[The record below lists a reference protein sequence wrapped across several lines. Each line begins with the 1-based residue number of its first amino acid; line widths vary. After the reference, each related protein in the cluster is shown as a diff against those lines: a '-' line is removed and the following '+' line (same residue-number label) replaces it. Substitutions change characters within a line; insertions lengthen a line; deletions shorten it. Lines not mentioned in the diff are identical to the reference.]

1 MADDA
6 PAGEADAPVETVR
19 RHLMVS
25 GRVQGVFYRET
36 LRRLAK
42 EKGVVGWA
50 RNTRDGLEAEIE
62 GPRPVVDELITWCRT
77 GPPHAVVI
85 HVQVD
90 EQDPTGSA
98 DFRVR

>member
-1 MADDA
+1 MAEDGAEDGA
-6 PAGEADAPVETVR
+6 ETVR
-19 RHLMVS
+19 RHLVVS

-42 EKGVVGWA
+42 AKGVGGWA

-77 GPPHAVVI
+77 GPPNAVVI

-90 EQDPTGSA
+90 EREPTGGT

>member
-1 MADDA
+1 MSDDA
-6 PAGEADAPVETVR
+6 ASPAGDEEVIR
-19 RHLMVS
+19 RHLVVS

-42 EKGVVGWA
+42 EKGVGGWA
-50 RNTRDGLEAEIE
+50 RNTRDGLDAELE
-62 GPRPVVDELITWCRT
+62 GPRSVVEELVKWCRT

-85 HVQVD
+85 HVAVTEMEPAGD
-90 EQDPTGSA
+90 T